1 VRLLMQMKQQQ
12 LAQLQM
18 QLPCFSSLVPFLGF
32 KVSQM
37 REVERVTQG
46 RKLSNLIR
54 AIAGITR
61 WGF

>member
-1 VRLLMQMKQQQ
+1 MKQQQ

-18 QLPCFSSLVPFLGF
+18 QLPCFSSLVPFLDF
-32 KVSQM
+32 KVSQL

-46 RKLSNLIR
+46 PKLSNLLR
-54 AIAGITR
+54 AITGITR